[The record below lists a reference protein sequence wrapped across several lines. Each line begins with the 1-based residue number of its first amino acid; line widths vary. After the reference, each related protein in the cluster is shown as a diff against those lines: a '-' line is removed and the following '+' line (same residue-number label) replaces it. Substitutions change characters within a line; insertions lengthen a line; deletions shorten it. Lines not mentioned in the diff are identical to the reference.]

1 MILPFHTGPL
11 LQAMD
16 ELIVQGVDAL
26 IVLALMKELRI
37 TYGVL
42 DENSPV

>member
-1 MILPFHTGPL
+1 MMPL
-11 LQAMD
+11 HDEPMLRAMD
-16 ELIVQGVDAL
+16 ELITQGADAL
-26 IVLALMKELRI
+26 TVLALMAELRI